1 VYWVAARF
9 GGNSVSLTDAKVLVV
24 DDEPQVCALI
34 HDGLAGSG
42 LDSKTLSDP
51 VDALE
56 QARSGR
62 FRVII
67 TDVSM
72 PTVNGLDI
80 LSQARRALPSCRVI
94 LITGVSNT
102 RFLAD
107 ALRLGAYD
115 YFQKPFEMDKLIDSV
130 DRALKDDGA
139 SQGLTMRA
147 ARAIQ
152 QEDLHD
158 MASLETISAL
168 VHAVEAKDPYTRRH
182 SEQVTFY
189 AASLAEYA
197 RLSPPMVESIRV
209 ASLLHDV
216 GKIGVPD
223 SILTKPGALSDEEF
237 AEIQKHPA
245 IGQKIVEK
253 VSMLVCETQLIRHH
267 HERWDGRGYPDGLAG
282 EEIPIGARIINLADS
297 IDAMLMLRT
306 YKKPYSIEE
315 MMEELRR
322 CAGSQFD
329 PKLARSAHQWC
340 LENRDRII
348 RVEGGEESEAA

>member
-1 VYWVAARF
+1 M
-9 GGNSVSLTDAKVLVV
+9 SQSDIKVLVV

-34 HDGLAGSG
+34 RDGLAGSG
-42 LDSKTLSDP
+42 LECKTLSDP
-51 VDALE
+51 VEALE
-56 QARSGR
+56 RARQGL

-80 LSQARRALPSCRVI
+80 LTQARKALPACRVI

-102 RFLAD
+102 RSLAD

-115 YFQKPFEMDKLIDSV
+115 YFQKPFEMEKLVDSV
-130 DRALKDDGA
+130 DRALKDDGS

-189 AASLAEYA
+189 AASLAEYIE
-197 RLSPPMVESIRV
+197 LSPPMVESIRV

-223 SILTKPGALSDEEF
+223 SILTKPGALTDKEF

-245 IGQKIVEK
+245 IGQRIVEK
-253 VSMLVCETQLIRHH
+253 ISLLVCETQLVRHH

-282 EEIPIGARIINLADS
+282 EEIPLGARIINVADS
-297 IDAMLMLRT
+297 MDAMLMLRT
-306 YKKPYSIEE
+306 YKRPYSVEE
-315 MMEELRR
+315 MMDELER
-322 CAGSQFD
+322 CAGGQFD
-329 PKLARSAHQWC
+329 PALARAAQQWC
-340 LENRDRII
+340 RENQQSII
-348 RVEGGEESEAA
+348 RVTDEGETEAA

>member
-1 VYWVAARF
+1 MSSNQA
-9 GGNSVSLTDAKVLVV
+9 NVLVV

-34 HDGLAGSG
+34 QDGLAGSG
-42 LDSKTLSDP
+42 LDCITLSDP
-51 VDALE
+51 VEALE
-56 QARSGR
+56 KVRDGC

-72 PTVNGLDI
+72 PTVSGLDL
-80 LSQARRALPSCRVI
+80 LSQAKRSQPASRVI

-115 YFQKPFEMDKLIDSV
+115 YFQKPFDMDKLADSI
-130 DRALKDDGA
+130 DRALKDDSSA
-139 SQGLTMRA
+139 QALTMRA

-152 QEDLHD
+152 QENLHD

-189 AASLAEYA
+189 ATSLAEA
-197 RLSPPMVESIRV
+197 IQLSPPMVESIRV

-223 SILTKPGALSDEEF
+223 SILTKPGSLTEEEF
-237 AEIQKHPA
+237 AEIRRHPG
-245 IGQKIVEK
+245 IGEKIVEK
-253 VSMLVCETQLIRHH
+253 VSLLVCETQLVRHH

-282 EEIPIGARIINLADS
+282 EDIPIGARVINVADS
-297 IDAMLMLRT
+297 MDAMLMLRT
-306 YKKPYSIEE
+306 YKQPYSTEQ
-315 MMEELRR
+315 MMAELDR
-322 CAGSQFD
+322 CAGTQFD
-329 PKLARSAHQWC
+329 PDLAAAAINWC
-340 LENRDRII
+340 RENRDRII
-348 RVEGGEESEAA
+348 EVETDRDTEAA